1 MGRAL
6 CRRAGLDH
14 RRHLP
19 GDPLQGEARKAEGC
33 LAVDMEVAGVQ
44 AVCSFHGFQLY
55 CFLMTGD
62 VLDLPEWDVAELGEA
77 NHSMDNLKLALK
89 LAAAV

>member
-1 MGRAL
+1 MSPGGSGPPTPSTGRPAP
-6 CRRAGLDH
+6 RWK
-14 RRHLP
+14 P
-19 GDPLQGEARKAEGC
+19 RKAEGC

>member
-1 MGRAL
+1 
-6 CRRAGLDH
+6 
-14 RRHLP
+14 
-19 GDPLQGEARKAEGC
+19 
-33 LAVDMEVAGVQ
+33 
-44 AVCSFHGFQLY
+44 
-55 CFLMTGD
+55 MTGD

>member
-6 CRRAGLDH
+6 CRRAGLTTDAIY
-14 RRHLP
+14 RETCSKV
-19 GDPLQGEARKAEGC
+19 DARKAEGC

-44 AVCSFHGFQLY
+44 AVCSFHGFRFY

-62 VLDLPEWDVAELGEA
+62 VLDLPEWDVAGWA
-77 NHSMDNLKLALK
+77 RPTTAWTTSSWR
-89 LAAAV
+89 